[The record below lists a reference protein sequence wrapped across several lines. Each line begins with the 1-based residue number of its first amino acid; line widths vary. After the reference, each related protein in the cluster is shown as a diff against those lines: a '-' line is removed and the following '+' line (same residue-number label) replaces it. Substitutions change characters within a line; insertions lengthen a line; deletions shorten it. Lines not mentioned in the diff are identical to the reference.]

1 MLRLYLDVQ
10 NAYNRANPEGLT
22 SNYNFSQSREQA
34 FLPII
39 PSLGIRGEF

>member
-1 MLRLYLDVQ
+1 VQ

-22 SNYNFSQSREQA
+22 SNYNFSQSRVQA